1 MFSKGFVLSVGLS
14 LCSSIL
20 IYLYVKSKIN
30 NLENKVDS
38 LIHIIQSHNQ
48 LSGGDSSTYMSGA
61 GHNQQCNYEKIVVSD
76 DDEESSGSEEEDDD
90 DEESSEGEGDGVESN
105 EKDNNTVL
113 ETETE
118 SEMETETS
126 VLEDNTNKVIELTS
140 THVLNGN
147 ELSLNPTHE
156 MLEQEDGLDE
166 MDNLDESMDDEE
178 DDDDENE
185 HEQSKVDYSKMGKV
199 ELRQLCEIKGFN
211 TKGKKKHELL
221 ELLEQ

>member
-38 LIHIIQSHNQ
+38 LIQIIQSHNQ
-48 LSGGDSSTYMSGA
+48 LSGDDSDAYMSGA
-61 GHNQQCNYEKIVVSD
+61 GHNQQCNYEKILVSD
-76 DDEESSGSEEEDDD
+76 DEEDSSGSEEDD
-90 DEESSEGEGDGVESN
+90 DEEDSGNEGEQQEEDVESH

-118 SEMETETS
+118 TS
-126 VLEDNTNKVIELTS
+126 VLQDSAKQVIELTS
-140 THVLNGN
+140 THALHDN
-147 ELSLNPTHE
+147 ESSHNPTHE

-166 MDNLDESMDDEE
+166 MDDLDESSDEE
-178 DDDDENE
+178 EDEGENE
-185 HEQSKVDYSKMGKV
+185 YEQPTLDYSKMGKV
-199 ELRQLCEIKGFN
+199 QLRLLCETKGFD

>member
-48 LSGGDSSTYMSGA
+48 LSGGDSGAYMSGA

-76 DDEESSGSEEEDDD
+76 DDEESSGSEREEDD
-90 DEESSEGEGDGVESN
+90 DEESSGSEEEDGVESD

-118 SEMETETS
+118 TATGTEIS
-126 VLEDNTNKVIELTS
+126 VLQDSPNQVVELTS
-140 THVLNGN
+140 
-147 ELSLNPTHE
+147 THE

-166 MDNLDESMDDEE
+166 MDDLDESSDDEDDDG

-185 HEQSKVDYSKMGKV
+185 DEQPTVDYSKMGKV
-199 ELRQLCEIKGFN
+199 QLRLLCETKGFD